1 MSVVIYTDGSCLG
14 NPGPGGWAA
23 IEARDDGDGFKVCGS
38 DHYTTNNIMEL
49 TAVIG
54 AFEKIEDGPAVTIV
68 TDSKYVKDGIT
79 KWVHNWIKKDWR
91 KADGKPVKNKDLWVK
106 LYNLVQGR
114 NVTWEWVKAHNGD
127 HYNEMV
133 DKLARQSAN
142 LVTTNNFE

>member
-1 MSVVIYTDGSCLG
+1 MSVLIYTDGSCLG

-23 IEARDDGDGFKVCGS
+23 IEAVSGGDGFQVCGGNAHS
-38 DHYTTNNIMEL
+38 TNNIMEL

-54 AFEKIEDGPAVTIV
+54 ALETVSIEKTVTIV

-133 DKLARQSAN
+133 DTLARRSAES
-142 LVTTNNFE
+142 FCKP

>member
-1 MSVVIYTDGSCLG
+1 MATTIYTDGSCLG

-23 IEARDDGDGFKVCGS
+23 IEAGTGGFKVCGA
-38 DHYTTNNIMEL
+38 DHHTTNNIMEL

-54 AFEKIEDGPAVTIV
+54 ALEKASDSGPVTIV

-79 KWVHNWIKKDWR
+79 KWVHSWVKRGWT
-91 KADGKPVKNKDLWVK
+91 KADGKPVKNKDLWSK
-106 LYNLVQGR
+106 LYRLVQAR
-114 NVTWEWVKAHNGD
+114 DAFPPTWEWVKAHHGD

-142 LVTTNNFE
+142 IFMSNE